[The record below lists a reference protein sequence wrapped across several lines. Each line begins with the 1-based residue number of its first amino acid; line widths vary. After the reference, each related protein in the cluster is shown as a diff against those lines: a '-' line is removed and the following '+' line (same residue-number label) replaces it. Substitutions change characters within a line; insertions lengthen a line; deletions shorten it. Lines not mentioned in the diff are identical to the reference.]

1 MGHYDHDKARL
12 NLDGLILYGCML
24 RKRLKL
30 SDYIVVVFFY
40 IAIFRI

>member
-12 NLDGLILYGCML
+12 SLDGLILYVCML

-30 SDYIVVVFFY
+30 SDYIVVQ
-40 IAIFRI
+40 